1 MENVTDSKTQDK
13 ETPST
18 INENKVEES
27 EQKKQTANQQMS
39 GLDSDDDER
48 PTGDGT
54 HHLDPK
60 EVPHEDALNSEIAH
74 SSDSNQVIC
83 PCYTFKQ
90 DADTVIFVIQE
101 PSIDAK
107 SVKKDIHVND
117 NCEVK
122 VQFRT
127 KSADESEDTIN
138 QYFLHVQ
145 FDQGCVIGEVMV
157 ELTTEGAVV
166 IMVKESSCRGEW
178 SGFKAGSSGEKL
190 QVISCYLVNS
200 KCKYFEM

>member
-1 MENVTDSKTQDK
+1 
-13 ETPST
+13 
-18 INENKVEES
+18 
-27 EQKKQTANQQMS
+27 MS

-48 PTGDGT
+48 PTEDAT
-54 HHLDPK
+54 HHLDPI
-60 EVPHEDALNSEIAH
+60 EVPNKDALKSDKAH
-74 SSDSNQVIC
+74 SSDSNQVFC

-90 DADTVIFVIQE
+90 DSDAVIFVIQE
-101 PSIDAK
+101 LSIDAK
-107 SVKKDIHVND
+107 SVKKDIHAND

-127 KSADESEDTIN
+127 KSTDESEDAIN
-138 QYFLHVQ
+138 QYCLHVQ

-178 SGFKAGSSGEKL
+178 SGFKAGSSVEEL
-190 QVISCYLVNS
+190 QVISGYLVNS